1 MIFIIRRYSYLLLWL
16 LWLFALDCAIIAGHT
31 GPVWRWVILGGG
43 SLLLLYWLIA
53 RPGKGSLASE
63 EDLQGYFG
71 KGQPVV
77 VWLFSNY

>member
-1 MIFIIRRYSYLLLWL
+1 MLTLRRYSYLMLWL
-16 LWLFALDCAIIAGHT
+16 IWLGAVDYALISGKAGA
-31 GPVWRWVILGGG
+31 GWPWGILGGG
-43 SLLLLYWLIA
+43 SVLLLYWLIA
-53 RPGKGSLASE
+53 RPGKGSLVSE

>member
-1 MIFIIRRYSYLLLWL
+1 MITLRRYSYLLLWL
-16 LWLFALDCAIIAGHT
+16 LWVFALDYAIIAGRT

-53 RPGKGSLASE
+53 RPGKGSLVSK
-63 EDLQGYFG
+63 EDLQSYFG

-77 VWLFSNY
+77 AWLFSNY